1 MYARRPRR
9 IVFAT
14 DGSPG
19 ADGALELLCA
29 LPFAHEDRVDVVAV
43 PVPLALPL
51 ETGFGDLSIAYDA
64 AAETTARSAERLRQ
78 CGIQA
83 ECRVAEGPLVEAI
96 IGSARAVA
104 ADLIVVGSRG
114 LGLILGTL
122 LGSTARALVHAS
134 PFPVLVVRDRRA
146 APQRVLLAVDG
157 SPDSQA
163 AVNALCAVPL
173 ARPAEIVVVHV
184 VPDARKETTRPLDLL
199 CLVAA
204 KLPPTFT
211 THVEV
216 ARGDVAGTILARAAA
231 LGSDLIALGSGGTH
245 SAPLQATI
253 ADRILSAAH
262 CSVLVARAAQRVK
275 TPEPV
280 TRKAPVA
287 TPA

>member
-1 MYARRPRR
+1 MYVRRPRR

-19 ADGALELLCA
+19 ADGALELLCT
-29 LPFAHEDRVDVVAV
+29 LPFANEDRVDVVAV

-64 AAETTARSAERLRQ
+64 AAETTARAAARLRQ
-78 CGIQA
+78 CGTQA

-96 IGSARAVA
+96 IGSARAVG

-122 LGSTARALVHAS
+122 LGSTARALAHAS
-134 PFPVLVVRDRRA
+134 PFPLLVVRDRRA

-157 SPDSQA
+157 SLDSQA

-184 VPDARKETTRPLDLL
+184 VPDARKESTRPLDLL

-204 KLPPTFT
+204 RLPPTVT
-211 THVEV
+211 TQVEV
-216 ARGDVAGTILARAAA
+216 ARGDVASTILARAAA

-280 TRKAPVA
+280 TRKAPAA